1 MGYRD
6 GVVPTRGWVDS
17 CRWSFDEATFSFR
30 KQWRGIGIVSNR
42 WRWGFVCVRKRFG
55 LSLGDSNE
63 RFRIEPNSRKRESR
77 WWFDFY
83 ARNVAEEK
91 IFFYL
96 NWMANRWDY
105 RWEFLQQSSC
115 WVCVGFVEVQAGSTD
130 RNGLI
135 GAKMIRKFGGFYHCF
150 FFFWL
155 ELTAFINRL

>member
-91 IFFYL
+91 IFFLFEL
-96 NWMANRWDY
+96 NGESMRLQMGISSTKFMLSLCRFRW
-105 RWEFLQQSSC
+105 
-115 WVCVGFVEVQAGSTD
+115 GS
-130 RNGLI
+130 
-135 GAKMIRKFGGFYHCF
+135 GGFHRSERIDWCENDSKVWRFLSLF
-150 FFFWL
+150 FL
-155 ELTAFINRL
+155 LLARADGLH